1 MWGAILQSQEEQSL
15 VLKCQDKE
23 CAMKKVKQTM
33 FLQSLQPLLA
43 YLKEVLDLCLVN
55 ISPSN
60 HY

>member
-1 MWGAILQSQEEQSL
+1 
-15 VLKCQDKE
+15 
-23 CAMKKVKQTM
+23 MKKVKQTM